1 MHFIAPQAPLEESAT
16 TEASRRCSLNGMLTG
31 IRVLFWG
38 QVLERF
44 ATGICVLAVQNM
56 ATAELDIGRI
66 LSVCLCTGTCLS
78 VHVFFSHFFDDF
90 CEEFI

>member
-1 MHFIAPQAPLEESAT
+1 MANQSHFIAPQAPLEESAT
-16 TEASRRCSLNGMLTG
+16 TEASRRCSLNGILTG

-44 ATGICVLAVQNM
+44 ATGICVLAVQNI

-66 LSVCLCTGTCLS
+66 LSVCLFVS
-78 VHVFFSHFFDDF
+78 PRFFFGRFFDDF